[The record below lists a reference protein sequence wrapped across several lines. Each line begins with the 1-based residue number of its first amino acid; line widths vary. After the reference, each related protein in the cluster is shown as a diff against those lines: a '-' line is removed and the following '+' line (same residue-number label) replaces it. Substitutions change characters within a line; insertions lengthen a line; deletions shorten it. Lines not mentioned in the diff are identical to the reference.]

1 MEIPGSYLIVP
12 GLLKPE
18 ELVFIE
24 NVLRK
29 VAFEDGAGT
38 ATDAARAVKKNL
50 QMPKTGSLEKQQ
62 IDGVFYHALSN
73 SPLIQAALMPTRILP
88 PIISKYEPGMHYGAH
103 VDSPL
108 MGELLRT
115 DIAITIFLN
124 HPEEYDGGELELQS
138 NAGTLLYKLPAG
150 DAVCYPC
157 TQLHRVKPVLKG
169 ERRVA
174 VSWIQSML
182 RSSEHRIVLREIQE
196 VISSLRKKEQTEE
209 ANLLQQ
215 THSNLLR
222 MWAE

>member
-1 MEIPGSYLIVP
+1 MENPNAYQHIAA
-12 GLLKPE
+12 LLTTE
-18 ELVFIE
+18 ELQ
-24 NVLRK
+24 K
-29 VAFEDGAGT
+29 VRELSVTASFTDGKAT
-38 ATDAARAVKKNL
+38 ATDAARSVKNNMQLQQESAVNMQL
-50 QMPKTGSLEKQQ
+50 QQ
-62 IDGVFYHALSN
+62 IILQALNRSSVFRNITFPRHIYPFLF
-73 SPLIQAALMPTRILP
+73 
-88 PIISKYEPGMHYGAH
+88 SKYKQGMEYGWH

-124 HPEEYDGGELELQS
+124 HPDEYDGGELELQS
-138 NAGTLLYKLPAG
+138 NAGTLMYKLPAG

-174 VSWIQSML
+174 VSWIQSL
-182 RSSEHRIVLREIQE
+182 VRSSEHRIVLREMQE